1 MNHGEQEVADLA
13 MQLREARLE
22 LASSR
27 EQEARLEYENGW
39 LLKGMALLTRAQSM
53 EALFDTLITILRPLI
68 GFEHAAILVAEEG
81 QEYFHCAVAS
91 HPLLK
96 EQIWPLDSLFS
107 RVLAGETVALF
118 EPTSTIEFAQCH
130 PDVQRMAGSA
140 LLISLS
146 LAQSRMLLLCCHS
159 GRHRLDLD
167 AKSLLER
174 YRPLMDQALLN
185 VSYRSHLEQ
194 LVEARTQALYRS
206 QALFRQF
213 AQMASD
219 WFWLTDSEHRFIQ
232 FADELEG
239 DTFKSALMSRVAG
252 QRFTDYI
259 TPAERADKEKW
270 QRYDACLQAHRVIR
284 NFRFEVFFDGA
295 SRWLAI
301 NADPSFDEQ
310 GRFLGY
316 RGTVN
321 EITQQVMRNRE
332 LLHAKEQADA
342 ANRAKSEFLAVMTH
356 EIQTPMQAILGMLE
370 LLEQSPLSHEQRGL
384 IQHVSHSA
392 ALLQALLHDVLDI
405 SRIDSR
411 EMRLESIPFEFLFVI
426 NSVITQLDERARGK
440 QIALHAD
447 LASDLPLRLVGDPLR
462 LTQILFNLLGNA
474 IKFTDAGRVCLRI
487 TREGEQLLFEIID
500 TGIGIPPELCDELF
514 VPFRQID
521 PSMTRRFGGTGLGL
535 AISRRLVELMGG
547 EIGVESV
554 LGEGSRFWFR
564 IPCQLAE
571 RRSKPVV
578 APEPP
583 AALSG
588 LKILLVEDSPVNQQ
602 VIKMM
607 LEKLGHSVTL
617 ADNGRKALA
626 AVAHS
631 MPDLVLMDLR
641 MPVMD
646 GLTAS
651 RHLKGEWPDL
661 PILALTANASEADQ
675 CACREAGM
683 LGVVSKPVTAK
694 VLQQEL
700 LALFRQKKWST
711 RG

>member
-1 MNHGEQEVADLA
+1 MVHCEQEMAALA
-13 MQLREARLE
+13 MQLHEAQLA

-53 EALFDTLITILRPLI
+53 ESLFEALIAILRPLI
-68 GFEHAAILVAEEG
+68 GFEHAAVLVADEG
-81 QEYFHCAVAS
+81 QSDLHCAVAS

-96 EQIWPLDSLFS
+96 EQRWPLGPLFS
-107 RVLAGETVALF
+107 RAFSGETIALF
-118 EPTSTIEFAQCH
+118 EPAASMEFAQCH

-140 LLISLS
+140 LLTCLS
-146 LAQSRMLLLCCHS
+146 PAQGRMILLCCHS

-167 AKSLLER
+167 SKRLLER

-185 VSYRSHLEQ
+185 VSYRSRLER

-206 QALFRQF
+206 QELFRQF

-219 WFWLTDSEHRFIQ
+219 WFWLTDRDHRFIQ
-232 FADELEG
+232 FSAELEG
-239 DTFKSALMSRVAG
+239 DTFKSELMSRVAG

-259 TPAERADKEKW
+259 TPAERADSGKW
-270 QRYDACLQAHRVIR
+270 QAYEACLASRQVIR
-284 NFRFEVFFDGA
+284 DFRFEVFFDGA

-301 NADPSFDEQ
+301 NADPNFDEQ
-310 GRFLGY
+310 GQFQGY
-316 RGTVN
+316 RGTVKD
-321 EITQQVMRNRE
+321 ITQQVMHNRE
-332 LLHAKEQADA
+332 LQHAKEQADA

-370 LLEQSPLSHEQRGL
+370 LLEQSSLNHEQRGL

-405 SRIDSR
+405 SRIDSQ
-411 EMRLESIPFEFLFVI
+411 EMRLENIPFEFLFVI
-426 NSVITQLDERARGK
+426 NSVITQMEERARSK
-440 QIALHAD
+440 QIPIYAD
-447 LASDLPLRLVGDPLR
+447 LAANLPVRLVGDPLR

-487 TREGEQLLFEIID
+487 SHEDGEILFEVID
-500 TGIGIPPELCDELF
+500 TGIGIPAELCSELF

-547 EIGVESV
+547 EIGVESEV
-554 LGEGSRFWFR
+554 GKGSRFWFR
-564 IPCQLAE
+564 IPCQLGQSPGRLPGAIE
-571 RRSKPVV
+571 RSVSLTGAKV
-578 APEPP
+578 
-583 AALSG
+583 
-588 LKILLVEDSPVNQQ
+588 LLVEDSPVNQQ

-607 LEKLGHSVTL
+607 LEKQGLSVTL
-617 ADNGRKALA
+617 ASNGEQALET
-626 AVAHS
+626 VANEL
-631 MPDLVLMDLR
+631 PDLVLMDLR

-646 GLTAS
+646 GLEAS
-651 RHLKGEWPDL
+651 RRLKKQWPGL
-661 PILALTANASEADQ
+661 PILALTANAGEEEQ
-675 CACREAGM
+675 RACMAAGM
-683 LGVVSKPVTAK
+683 QGVVSKPVTAK

-700 LALFRQKKWST
+700 LAYFRQKKWST